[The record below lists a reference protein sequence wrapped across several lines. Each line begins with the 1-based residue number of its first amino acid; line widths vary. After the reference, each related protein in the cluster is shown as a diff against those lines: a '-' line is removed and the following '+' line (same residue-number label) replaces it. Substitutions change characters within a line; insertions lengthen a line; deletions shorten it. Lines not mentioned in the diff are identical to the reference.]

1 MENGRLALL
10 LPKQKIARMQGFRG
24 RGLMVIKEIFAG
36 AVEELS
42 VGGQT
47 SDEEKPTQA
56 PCMEISREG
65 FTEYSWCVLAHSYFV
80 TFGRSN
86 MAMRVE
92 SVDDVGVP
100 EKKANGPQF
109 RSRGFEAPPIAPPG
123 SMPGE
128 MVAIELRLDRI
139 LEKVDACLAE
149 LSGRDKLQPVPTLKR
164 QISSQSGRG
173 NDEPCKINS
182 SSSLR
187 QHMVPFNSAMDR
199 AETREMHDLSS
210 EKDDRGNFNQVVP
223 LRPNRKHGRVRSLD
237 LRLASQLIDPGDL
250 PQDDLPMHRLLRRG
264 RCERVW
270 EVLEDPHSS
279 RAAWWISQMM
289 KVIVI
294 LSVVVTN
301 MQLSQEPITYGQ
313 ASAFLE
319 TTFDMIFF
327 LEFLCRIFSA
337 PSKKEYIKD
346 AFNWADVAS
355 AMGLPLRV
363 SIGLVMEEPTE
374 PARATI
380 QAILLFVLPTVRFLK
395 LLRYFETI
403 RLLIDAFRKSLDALP
418 VLMYTM
424 ALMVVLSSTAL
435 YLLESRSNIPS
446 IQHSMWL
453 CAVTMTTVGY
463 GDVVPK
469 SLGGYIVASILTIA
483 SVLFLA
489 MPVGIIGHEFTI
501 CWQGRDEL
509 LSVTRAQKALLK
521 WGYAVEDVRSLLEY
535 VDDDGDGLLDISEF
549 LGLFTEMRIGLRAE
563 TMTTLF
569 TMCDTDQT
577 GHIDYTEFLHHV
589 FPMEAIEET
598 RTRVSKKCR
607 ESGRKV
613 SAALKRMNT
622 AQSLHTISESQIGMR
637 PSTPVKRYRV
647 RLSAGAGGPDPKMG
661 GPTAQLEVSY
671 GRLYPMETPRL
682 KIDKV
687 DNLAKEAWHDLTQ
700 KVLEEVERAAGQEC
714 VFQVCSVI
722 SELLRQHHDP
732 SNEIPLYERM
742 QRREAEEAKLKEE
755 AARHDRELAKKKAME
770 EWEKQKQAERHRM
783 ERYEEKRRA
792 VARVADGMALGSL
805 TH

>member
-1 MENGRLALL
+1 
-10 LPKQKIARMQGFRG
+10 
-24 RGLMVIKEIFAG
+24 
-36 AVEELS
+36 
-42 VGGQT
+42 
-47 SDEEKPTQA
+47 
-56 PCMEISREG
+56 
-65 FTEYSWCVLAHSYFV
+65 
-80 TFGRSN
+80 
-86 MAMRVE
+86 MAMRVQ
-92 SVDDVGVP
+92 SVDDVDAP
-100 EKKANGPQF
+100 QKKANQPQF
-109 RSRGFEAPPIAPPG
+109 RSRAFETPPMAPPG
-123 SMPGE
+123 SIPSE
-128 MVAIELRLDRI
+128 MVAIEWRLDRI

-149 LSGRDKLQPVPTLKR
+149 LSGRDKVVPPVPTR
-164 QISSQSGRG
+164 QISSGKG
-173 NDEPCKINS
+173 HDEPCKINS

-187 QHMVPFNSAMDR
+187 QHMVPFNAVMDR
-199 AETREMHDLSS
+199 AESREMNDESS
-210 EKDDRGNFNQVVP
+210 EKEDKDTVVP
-223 LRPNRKHGRVRSLD
+223 LRPNRKPGKVRSLD
-237 LRLASQLIDPGDL
+237 LRLASQLIDPSDL

-279 RAAWWISQMM
+279 RAAWWISQTM

-294 LSVVVTN
+294 LSVFVTN

-319 TTFDMIFF
+319 TTFDMVFF

-435 YLLESRSNIPS
+435 YLLESRTNIPS

-535 VDDDGDGLLDISEF
+535 VDDDGDGLLDFSEF

-569 TMCDTDQT
+569 QMCDSDQT
-577 GHIDYTEFLHHV
+577 GHIDYTEFLHRV
-589 FPMEAIEET
+589 FPTETIEET
-598 RTRVSKKCR
+598 RRRVSKKCR
-607 ESGRKV
+607 ESGRKASV
-613 SAALKRMNT
+613 ALKHMST
-622 AQSLHTISESQIGMR
+622 AQSLHTISESQIV
-637 PSTPVKRYRV
+637 PTP
-647 RLSAGAGGPDPKMG
+647 
-661 GPTAQLEVSY
+661 
-671 GRLYPMETPRL
+671 
-682 KIDKV
+682 
-687 DNLAKEAWHDLTQ
+687 
-700 KVLEEVERAAGQEC
+700 
-714 VFQVCSVI
+714 I
-722 SELLRQHHDP
+722 S
-732 SNEIPLYERM
+732 
-742 QRREAEEAKLKEE
+742 
-755 AARHDRELAKKKAME
+755 
-770 EWEKQKQAERHRM
+770 
-783 ERYEEKRRA
+783 
-792 VARVADGMALGSL
+792 
-805 TH
+805 

>member
-1 MENGRLALL
+1 MI
-10 LPKQKIARMQGFRG
+10 P
-24 RGLMVIKEIFAG
+24 
-36 AVEELS
+36 
-42 VGGQT
+42 
-47 SDEEKPTQA
+47 
-56 PCMEISREG
+56 
-65 FTEYSWCVLAHSYFV
+65 
-80 TFGRSN
+80 
-86 MAMRVE
+86 
-92 SVDDVGVP
+92 
-100 EKKANGPQF
+100 
-109 RSRGFEAPPIAPPG
+109 PPG
-123 SMPGE
+123 SIPSE

-149 LSGRDKLQPVPTLKR
+149 LSGKDKVQPVPTLKR
-164 QISSQSGRG
+164 QISSLSGRG
-173 NDEPCKINS
+173 QDELPHVPS

-187 QHMVPFNSAMDR
+187 QHMVPFNVMEK
-199 AETREMHDLSS
+199 AEPREMNDESS
-210 EKDDRGNFNQVVP
+210 VVP
-223 LRPNRKHGRVRSLD
+223 LRPNRKAGKVRSLD

-279 RAAWWISQMM
+279 RAAWWISQTM

-294 LSVVVTN
+294 LSVFVTN

-313 ASAFLE
+313 TFAFLE
-319 TTFDMIFF
+319 TTFDLIFF

-355 AMGLPLRV
+355 AMGLLLRV

-435 YLLESRSNIPS
+435 YLLESRTKIPS
-446 IQHSMWL
+446 IQYSIWL

-535 VDDDGDGLLDISEF
+535 VDGDGLLDFSEF
-549 LGLFTEMRIGLRAE
+549 LGLFTEMRIGLRAD

-569 TMCDTDQT
+569 KMCNSDQS
-577 GHIDYTEFLHHV
+577 GHIDYTEFLQHV
-589 FPMEAIEET
+589 FPMETIEET
-598 RTRVSKKCR
+598 RRRVSKKYR

-613 SAALKRMNT
+613 SVALKRMNT
-622 AQSLHTISESQIGMR
+622 AQDLHTISESQIVPI
-637 PSTPVKRYRV
+637 PS
-647 RLSAGAGGPDPKMG
+647 S
-661 GPTAQLEVSY
+661 
-671 GRLYPMETPRL
+671 
-682 KIDKV
+682 
-687 DNLAKEAWHDLTQ
+687 
-700 KVLEEVERAAGQEC
+700 
-714 VFQVCSVI
+714 
-722 SELLRQHHDP
+722 
-732 SNEIPLYERM
+732 
-742 QRREAEEAKLKEE
+742 
-755 AARHDRELAKKKAME
+755 
-770 EWEKQKQAERHRM
+770 
-783 ERYEEKRRA
+783 
-792 VARVADGMALGSL
+792 
-805 TH
+805 

>member
-1 MENGRLALL
+1 MI
-10 LPKQKIARMQGFRG
+10 P
-24 RGLMVIKEIFAG
+24 
-36 AVEELS
+36 
-42 VGGQT
+42 
-47 SDEEKPTQA
+47 
-56 PCMEISREG
+56 
-65 FTEYSWCVLAHSYFV
+65 
-80 TFGRSN
+80 
-86 MAMRVE
+86 
-92 SVDDVGVP
+92 
-100 EKKANGPQF
+100 
-109 RSRGFEAPPIAPPG
+109 PPG
-123 SMPGE
+123 SIPSE

-149 LSGRDKLQPVPTLKR
+149 LSGKDKVQPVPTLKR
-164 QISSQSGRG
+164 QVSSLSGRG
-173 NDEPCKINS
+173 QDELPHVPS

-187 QHMVPFNSAMDR
+187 QHMVPFNVMEK
-199 AETREMHDLSS
+199 AEPREMNDESS
-210 EKDDRGNFNQVVP
+210 VVP
-223 LRPNRKHGRVRSLD
+223 LRPNRKAGKVRSLD
-237 LRLASQLIDPGDL
+237 LRLASQLIDPGAFAGGC
-250 PQDDLPMHRLLRRG
+250 HNWCHGGRAKTSERGRG

-279 RAAWWISQMM
+279 RAAWWISQTM

-294 LSVVVTN
+294 LSVFVTN

-313 ASAFLE
+313 TFAFLE
-319 TTFDMIFF
+319 TTFDLIFF

-355 AMGLPLRV
+355 AMGLLLRV

-435 YLLESRSNIPS
+435 YLLESRTNIPS
-446 IQHSMWL
+446 IQYSIWL

-535 VDDDGDGLLDISEF
+535 VDDDGDGLLDFSEF
-549 LGLFTEMRIGLRAE
+549 LGLFTEMRIGLRAD

-569 TMCDTDQT
+569 KMCDSDQT
-577 GHIDYTEFLHHV
+577 GHIDYTEFLQHV
-589 FPMEAIEET
+589 FPMETIEET
-598 RTRVSKKCR
+598 RRRVSKKYR

-613 SAALKRMNT
+613 SVALKRMNT
-622 AQSLHTISESQIGMR
+622 AQDLHTISESQIV
-637 PSTPVKRYRV
+637 PIHS
-647 RLSAGAGGPDPKMG
+647 S
-661 GPTAQLEVSY
+661 
-671 GRLYPMETPRL
+671 
-682 KIDKV
+682 
-687 DNLAKEAWHDLTQ
+687 
-700 KVLEEVERAAGQEC
+700 
-714 VFQVCSVI
+714 
-722 SELLRQHHDP
+722 
-732 SNEIPLYERM
+732 
-742 QRREAEEAKLKEE
+742 
-755 AARHDRELAKKKAME
+755 
-770 EWEKQKQAERHRM
+770 
-783 ERYEEKRRA
+783 
-792 VARVADGMALGSL
+792 
-805 TH
+805 